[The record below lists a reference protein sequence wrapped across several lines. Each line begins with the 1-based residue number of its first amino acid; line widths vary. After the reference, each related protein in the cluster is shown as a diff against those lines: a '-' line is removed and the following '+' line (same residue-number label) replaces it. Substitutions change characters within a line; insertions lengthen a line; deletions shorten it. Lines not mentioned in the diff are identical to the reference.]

1 MATAPVAGSAH
12 RSRTAPPLRLE
23 SIREPVAD
31 GTTEAR
37 VAAMSRAMGQLA
49 ARIAMEIRDVLA
61 SLRTTAPGRPV
72 HDHHRPVL
80 AVGHWIISGEG

>member
-1 MATAPVAGSAH
+1 
-12 RSRTAPPLRLE
+12 
-23 SIREPVAD
+23 
-31 GTTEAR
+31 
-37 VAAMSRAMGQLA
+37 MSRAMGQLA